1 MAEETE
7 LETGR
12 ARPAKRS
19 HLRRSA
25 RRPAADAGRSRLGD
39 LTRPIPIERRIV
51 RRRRSTVLLGAVA
64 LSIAAA
70 LAAALF
76 IIPVQT
82 YRDQS
87 ATLERRIEQ
96 VEQLEVVNA
105 QLRDEVARLRTE
117 AGTREAARSEL
128 GFGEA
133 GEDRLRVL
141 DLPTLPTELPAGWP
155 YDLITSV
162 IALRTGGG

>member
-12 ARPAKRS
+12 ARPARRS

-39 LTRPIPIERRIV
+39 LTRPIPVERRIV
-51 RRRRSTVLLGAVA
+51 RRRRSTILLGAIA
-64 LSIAAA
+64 LSIAIA

-105 QLRDEVARLRTE
+105 QLRSEVARLRTE

-141 DLPTLPTELPAGWP
+141 DLPALPTDLPAGWP

>member
-141 DLPTLPTELPAGWP
+141 DLPTLPTDLPAGWP

>member
-1 MAEETE
+1 MAEDTE
-7 LETGR
+7 LDSGR

-39 LTRPIPIERRIV
+39 LTRPIPVERRIV
-51 RRRRSTVLLGAVA
+51 RRRRSTIALGVVA

-87 ATLERRIEQ
+87 ETLERRTEQ
-96 VEQLEVVNA
+96 VDQLEAVNA
-105 QLRDEVARLRTE
+105 QLRAEVSRLRTE

-141 DLPTLPTELPAGWP
+141 DLPPLPTDLPAGWP
-155 YDLITSV
+155 YDMITSV
-162 IALRTGGG
+162 IALRTAGG

>member
-25 RRPAADAGRSRLGD
+25 RRPAADAGSSRLGD
-39 LTRPIPIERRIV
+39 LTRPIPVERRIV
-51 RRRRSTVLLGAVA
+51 RRRRSTILLGAVA
-64 LSIAAA
+64 VSIAAA

-87 ATLERRIEQ
+87 ATLERRTEQ
-96 VEQLEVVNA
+96 VEALEVVNA
-105 QLRDEVARLRTE
+105 QLRSEVARLRTE

-141 DLPTLPTELPAGWP
+141 DLPTLPTDLPPGWP

-162 IALRTGGG
+162 IALRTAGG